1 MPLPG
6 IAHIVSDRRVSG
18 TFARE
23 CEPLPEERPGDQ
35 LKMLRISGGHPS
47 HTVATAGARH
57 SAWDEFRLRS
67 PEAFHRQL
75 DDVVVVR
82 ESRVHPTT

>member
-1 MPLPG
+1 MPLSG

-47 HTVATAGARH
+47 HTVADGRSRH
-57 SAWDEFRLRS
+57 RVSDEFCLRT

-75 DDVVVVR
+75 GDVVVVR
-82 ESRVHPTT
+82 KSRVHPTT

>member
-47 HTVATAGARH
+47 HTVATAGPATAPGTSFV
-57 SAWDEFRLRS
+57 SAHQRRFIVNS
-67 PEAFHRQL
+67 
-75 DDVVVVR
+75 
-82 ESRVHPTT
+82 TT